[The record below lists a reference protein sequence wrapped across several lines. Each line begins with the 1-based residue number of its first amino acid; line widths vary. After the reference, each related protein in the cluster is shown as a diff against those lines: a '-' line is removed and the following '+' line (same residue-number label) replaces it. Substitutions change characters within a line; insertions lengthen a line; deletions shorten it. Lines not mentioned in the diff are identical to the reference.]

1 MLSNPQT
8 MLSNP
13 EPFTSATKA
22 LFESQ
27 IAAFNTLGGKTMK
40 GIEKAIALNM
50 AAAKEYAEESNVA
63 AQRLFAAK
71 DPQTFFELAS
81 TQAKSAAEKMTS
93 YSRGMTDIATDIRNE
108 FTKAAETQLTETKSK
123 ITTLVNDITKNAPA
137 GSEPMVAMLKSAIDT
152 ASAGYEQLTT
162 ATKQAVETV
171 EAQVISATEKFSQTT
186 EKAAHKTT
194 HITSKK

>member
-1 MLSNPQT
+1 

-13 EPFTSATKA
+13 ELFTSATKA

-152 ASAGYEQLTT
+152 ASAGYEQLST
-162 ATKQAVETV
+162 ASKQAVETV
-171 EAQVISATEKFSQTT
+171 EAQVISATEQFSQTT